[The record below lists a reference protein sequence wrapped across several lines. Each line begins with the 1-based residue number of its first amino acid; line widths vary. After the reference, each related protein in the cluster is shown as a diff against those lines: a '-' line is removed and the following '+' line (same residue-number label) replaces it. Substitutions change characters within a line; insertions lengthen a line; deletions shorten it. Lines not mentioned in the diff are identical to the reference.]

1 MSTLDTPTGPVSL
14 DSPSAHPIDRPVATL
29 CGIGLAVPAA
39 RTQVDLA
46 AVQADAWGLSGAER
60 ARWQRIVEGSSI
72 ERRHVVADPERWMR
86 ATTAERMCGFEEF
99 APELA
104 HQAASRALQASGIE
118 PHRVTDLV
126 FVTCTGFAAPGVG
139 TAIAPRL
146 GLSSGVR
153 QTQIGFMGCF
163 GGILGLRAA
172 IGAVSAEPN
181 GVALVVC
188 VELCSLHLRAETS
201 PQNLVASALF
211 ADGAAAAVVAGGAHR
226 SGRVGTREADHRG
239 RVTLGP
245 LALGPLT
252 LGPLTL
258 GYSRVLHEARDAMTW
273 RITDTGFAMTLT
285 REVPAALEREI
296 AACVSSDGV
305 RGLVIHPGGPGIID
319 AVERGLH
326 RSFAMDSIDPRS
338 FEASRAILREY
349 GNMSSGSVLFVLDRY
364 LRDGGERP
372 LEMVAFGP
380 GVSIETLGIGS
391 EGVWR

>member
-1 MSTLDTPTGPVSL
+1 
-14 DSPSAHPIDRPVATL
+14 
-29 CGIGLAVPAA
+29 
-39 RTQVDLA
+39 
-46 AVQADAWGLSGAER
+46 
-60 ARWQRIVEGSSI
+60 
-72 ERRHVVADPERWMR
+72 
-86 ATTAERMCGFEEF
+86 
-99 APELA
+99 
-104 HQAASRALQASGIE
+104 
-118 PHRVTDLV
+118 
-126 FVTCTGFAAPGVG
+126 
-139 TAIAPRL
+139 
-146 GLSSGVR
+146 
-153 QTQIGFMGCF
+153 
-163 GGILGLRAA
+163 
-172 IGAVSAEPN
+172 
-181 GVALVVC
+181 
-188 VELCSLHLRAETS
+188 
-201 PQNLVASALF
+201 
-211 ADGAAAAVVAGGAHR
+211 
-226 SGRVGTREADHRG
+226 
-239 RVTLGP
+239 
-245 LALGPLT
+245 
-252 LGPLTL
+252 
-258 GYSRVLHEARDAMTW
+258 MTW